1 MTELAEMK
9 RSATVEHIA
18 QAGLRGLTE
27 HGLDVTVDEIATIAG
42 VSRRTVF
49 RHFSTRD
56 ELVVAAIR
64 TTTPRFDESLPLR
77 DGDDWRDWLSELYL
91 AVHHANIKFG
101 RLVWELL
108 ARPNLSAPLTAVA
121 DEITR
126 YRADRNEAVVRD
138 LWRALGRKDAIPPA
152 LRAGVI
158 AHFSPHFTI
167 AVHRDAG
174 GDAAMAAS
182 LATASVLALV
192 DSLEPDAARAD

>member
-1 MTELAEMK
+1 MTGLAEMK
-9 RSATVEHIA
+9 RSATVEHIT
-18 QAGLRGLTE
+18 QAALRGLTE

-49 RHFSTRD
+49 RHFTTRD

-64 TTTPRFDESLPLR
+64 ATRPLFDESLPLR
-77 DGDDWRDWLSELYL
+77 DGADWREWLSELYL
-91 AVHHANIKFG
+91 AVHRANVRFG

-108 ARPNLSAPLTAVA
+108 ARPNLSEPLATVA
-121 DEITR
+121 AEITR
-126 YRADRNEAVVRD
+126 YRAARNEAIVRD
-138 LWRALGRKDAIPPA
+138 LWQALGRDDAVPPV

-192 DSLEPDAARAD
+192 DSLEPDESRSG